1 MELRVPVRRCGRV
14 VQGQGTGHMRLPA
27 ASGEFRPDIEGLRAL
42 AVSGVIAFHFG
53 MSGLP
58 GGFVGVDIFFVISGY
73 LITRHLQ
80 QEIARSGSVDLW
92 RFYAR
97 RARRLLP
104 ASFFVILTTL
114 LAGYFILAPSEQQFY
129 SKGSLFA
136 SAYMIN
142 LWLIRWTVDYFATD
156 ASNNPFIHF
165 WSLSVEEQFYLVWP
179 ALLLLLAKFRPGK
192 GGLAVLLAVVAA
204 VSFAFCWRMTAISQP
219 WAFYFSPFRA
229 WEFALGGLAS
239 MPLPQ
244 EWARRFRF
252 SPVLGWI
259 GLLLIA
265 VAYLTVTEAVPFPG
279 SIALL
284 PVAGTVVVLL
294 SGAHASGAGPKAL
307 LALQPLQQIGKLSYS
322 LYLWH
327 WPVIVYAGI
336 LKPELTIAD
345 RLLCGVVTLALSVF
359 SYRFIENPV
368 RHNGWLAAKTGRSL
382 ALAVLLTG
390 AGTTLAYGSAALAS
404 RSLDAEQRQVLRSAE
419 RQSAAREFDTAC
431 VVAREDVQ
439 PKACSFGAAD
449 PKKTIVLFGDSHAD
463 HWSTPF
469 KRIAEEKG
477 WRLVT
482 YLKSSCP
489 AASVP
494 VWNGILMRMY
504 DECDEWKE
512 RVFREI
518 ASLKPDMVILS
529 QYSSSYVRNEMNH
542 TSKPIGLEAWTAG
555 VRRTI
560 ERLEGAGSEVVL
572 LRDGPVH
579 KAYLDKCVA
588 RALWQDRS
596 PSVCDTPRTEAVEEA
611 IPAAERDIAE
621 ALKADYVDLVDLF
634 CNETVCPAVIDGKLT
649 FRDRHHIATAYAESL
664 APQLQ
669 RAVFGGERVREAGK

>member
-1 MELRVPVRRCGRV
+1 
-14 VQGQGTGHMRLPA
+14 MRSS
-27 ASGEFRPDIEGLRAL
+27 ASSSEFRPDIEGLRAL
-42 AVSGVIAFHFG
+42 AVSGVVAFHFG
-53 MSGLP
+53 LSGLP

-80 QEIARSGSVDLW
+80 QEIARSGTVNLW

-104 ASFFVILTTL
+104 ASLFVILTTL
-114 LAGYFILAPSEQQFY
+114 IVGYFILAPSEQQFY

-179 ALLLLLAKFRPGK
+179 ALLLLLAKFRPGR
-192 GGLAVLLAVVAA
+192 GGLFVLLAIIAA

-239 MPLPQ
+239 MALPQ

-252 SPVLGWI
+252 SPILGWI

-265 VAYLTVTEAVPFPG
+265 IAYLTVTEEVPFPG

-284 PVAGTVVVLL
+284 PVIGTAMVLL
-294 SGAHASGAGPKAL
+294 SGAHQSGAGPKSL
-307 LALQPLQQIGKLSYS
+307 LALRPLQEIGKLSYS

-345 RLLCGVVTLALSVF
+345 RLLCGAATLALSVF

-368 RHNGWLAAKTGRSL
+368 RQNGWLAAKTSRSL

-404 RSLDAEQRQVLRSAE
+404 RSLDTEQRQVLRSAE
-419 RQSAAREFDTAC
+419 RQSAARSFDTDC
-431 VVAREDVQ
+431 VLDREEVK

-463 HWSTPF
+463 HWSTPL
-469 KRIAEEKG
+469 KKIAEAKG

-482 YLKSSCP
+482 YMKSSCP
-489 AASVP
+489 TASVP
-494 VWNGILMRMY
+494 VWNGVLMRSY
-504 DECDEWKE
+504 EECDEFKE
-512 RVFREI
+512 RAFREI

-529 QYSSSYVRNEMNH
+529 QYSSSYVENEINH
-542 TSKPIGLEAWTAG
+542 ASNPIALKDWTAG
-555 VRRTI
+555 LRRTI
-560 ERLEGAGSEVVL
+560 ERLEADGSEVVL
-572 LRDGPVH
+572 LRDVPVH

-588 RALWQDRS
+588 RALWQERS
-596 PSVCDTPRTEAVEEA
+596 PSVCDTPRAEAVEETV
-611 IPAAERDIAE
+611 PAAERAVAAALNAE
-621 ALKADYVDLVDLF
+621 YVDLIDLF
-634 CNETVCPAVIDGKLT
+634 CNETVCPAVIGGKLT

-664 APQLQ
+664 APRVQ
-669 RAVFGGERVREAGK
+669 RAVFGGDTLGWVRQPAVGR

>member
-1 MELRVPVRRCGRV
+1 MGSS
-14 VQGQGTGHMRLPA
+14 A
-27 ASGEFRPDIEGLRAL
+27 SSGEFRPDIEGLRAL

-53 MSGLP
+53 LSGLP

-80 QEIARSGSVDLW
+80 QEIARSGTVNLW

-104 ASFFVILTTL
+104 ASLFVILTTL
-114 LAGYFILAPSEQQFY
+114 IIGYFILAPSEQQFY
-129 SKGSLFA
+129 AKGSLFA

-142 LWLIRWTVDYFATD
+142 LWLIRWTVDYFAAD
-156 ASNNPFIHF
+156 ASNNPFIHY
-165 WSLSVEEQFYLVWP
+165 WSLSVEEQFYLAWP

-192 GGLAVLLAVVAA
+192 GGLVVLLALVAA
-204 VSFAFCWRMTAISQP
+204 VSFAFSWRMTAISQP

-239 MPLPQ
+239 MALPQ
-244 EWARRFRF
+244 EWAKRFRF

-265 VAYLTVTEAVPFPG
+265 IAYLTVTEAVSFPG

-284 PVAGTVVVLL
+284 PVIGTAMVLL
-294 SGAHASGAGPKAL
+294 SGAHQSGAGPKWL
-307 LALQPLQQIGKLSYS
+307 LALRPLQEIGRLSYS

-345 RLLCGVVTLALSVF
+345 RLLCGAATLALSVF

-368 RHNGWLAAKTGRSL
+368 RQNGWLAAKTSRSL

-404 RSLDAEQRQVLRSAE
+404 RSLDAEQREVLRSAE
-419 RQSAAREFDTAC
+419 RQSAARSFDTDC
-431 VVAREDVQ
+431 VLDREEVR

-449 PKKTIVLFGDSHAD
+449 PKRTIVLFGDSHAD

-469 KRIAEEKG
+469 KRIAEAKG

-482 YLKSSCP
+482 YMKSSCP
-489 AASVP
+489 TASVP
-494 VWNGILMRMY
+494 VWNGALMRSY
-504 DECDEWKE
+504 DECDEFKE
-512 RVFREI
+512 RAFREI
-518 ASLKPDMVILS
+518 ASLRPDMVILS
-529 QYSSSYVRNEMNH
+529 QYSSGYVKNEINH
-542 TSKPIGLEAWTAG
+542 ASNPIALKDWAAGL
-555 VRRTI
+555 RRTV
-560 ERLEGAGSEVVL
+560 ERLEADGSGVVL

-588 RALWQDRS
+588 RALWQGRS
-596 PSVCDTPRTEAVEEA
+596 PSVCDTPRAEAVEET
-611 IPAAERDIAE
+611 IPAAERAVAA
-621 ALKADYVDLVDLF
+621 ALKADYVDLIDLF
-634 CNETVCPAVIDGKLT
+634 CNETVCPAMIDGKLT

-669 RAVFGGERVREAGK
+669 RAVFGGDTLGGVRQPAVGG